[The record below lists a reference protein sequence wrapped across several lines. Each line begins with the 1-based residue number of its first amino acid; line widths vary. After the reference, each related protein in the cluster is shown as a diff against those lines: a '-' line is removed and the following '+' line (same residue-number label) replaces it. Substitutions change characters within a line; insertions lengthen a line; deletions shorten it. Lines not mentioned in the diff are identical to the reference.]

1 MILKGSPKGNSR
13 GLGLKNKEERIP
25 FFKSTQS
32 ALVSVEVIT
41 AGKNMFRQTLKIKS
55 EAKALFH
62 SSKTNIT
69 SGKGMIILRVMDS

>member
-32 ALVSVEVIT
+32 AMVSVEGYYSWKEQVS
-41 AGKNMFRQTLKIKS
+41 ANV
-55 EAKALFH
+55 E
-62 SSKTNIT
+62 N
-69 SGKGMIILRVMDS
+69 